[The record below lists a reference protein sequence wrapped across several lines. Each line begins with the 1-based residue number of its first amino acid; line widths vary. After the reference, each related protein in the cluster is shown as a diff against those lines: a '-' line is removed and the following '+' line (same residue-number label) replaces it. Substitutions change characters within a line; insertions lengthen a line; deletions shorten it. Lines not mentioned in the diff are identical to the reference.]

1 MNIKLIET
9 GKFIRKANK
18 LVRKNKFLDRKLE
31 VVLDKLVSNPFD
43 PSLKTHKIKGKLS
56 EFYSASVTDDIR
68 IIFQFAEDKNDLS
81 ILLLSI
87 GSHNEV
93 Y

>member
-43 PSLKTHKIKGKLS
+43 PSLKTHKLKGKLS

>member
-43 PSLKTHKIKGKLS
+43 PSLKTHKLKGKLS
-56 EFYSASVTDDIR
+56 EFYSVSVTDDIR

-87 GSHNEV
+87 GSHND
-93 Y
+93 

>member
-1 MNIKLIET
+1 VNMNIKLIET

-43 PSLKTHKIKGKLS
+43 PSLKTHKLKGKLS
-56 EFYSASVTDDIR
+56 EFYSASR
-68 IIFQFAEDKNDLS
+68 
-81 ILLLSI
+81 
-87 GSHNEV
+87 GSFGGINFRH
-93 Y
+93 

>member
-43 PSLKTHKIKGKLS
+43 PSLKTRKLKGKLS
-56 EFYSASVTDDIR
+56 EFFSASVTDDIR

-87 GSHNEV
+87 GSHND
-93 Y
+93 

>member
-87 GSHNEV
+87 GSHND
-93 Y
+93 

>member
-43 PSLKTHKIKGKLS
+43 PSLKTHKLKGKLS

-87 GSHNEV
+87 GSHND
-93 Y
+93 

>member
-1 MNIKLIET
+1 MKIKLIET

-43 PSLKTHKIKGKLS
+43 PSLKTHKLKGKLS
-56 EFYSASVTDDIR
+56 EFYSVSVNDDIR

-87 GSHNEV
+87 GSHND
-93 Y
+93 